1 MMRFSIGRRFRQ
13 RFLHLPAY
21 VLVVHANDRLHLR
34 AIGTVDDV
42 LLRQLQRRGDDGGA
56 QLAQR
61 HGAHP
66 VFPATAQDHH
76 DHVPLADAELAKRV
90 GRPVRQLR
98 QVVERE
104 GALSSRSSHHTSAR
118 FSGSTRAHSSTTSK
132 PKLNASGT
140 SILKFSKKSSYESNS
155 MRGQY
160 FFRIWFTGCASYS
173 AMIVTNFAGT
183 SPPQRWPCGCSGLK

>member
-1 MMRFSIGRRFRQ
+1 MSFFVSCNDAGMMVAPS
-13 RFLHLPAY
+13 LHSATAHTQY
-21 VLVVHANDRLHLR
+21 S
-34 AIGTVDDV
+34 
-42 LLRQLQRRGDDGGA
+42 QRRRRIIMTTSPLPMPSLRNA
-56 QLAQR
+56 LAAR
-61 HGAHP
+61 FDSFDKSSN
-66 VFPATAQDHH
+66 V
-76 DHVPLADAELAKRV
+76 K
-90 GRPVRQLR
+90 VRS
-98 QVVERE
+98 
-104 GALSSRSSHHTSAR
+104 SSRSSHHTSAR